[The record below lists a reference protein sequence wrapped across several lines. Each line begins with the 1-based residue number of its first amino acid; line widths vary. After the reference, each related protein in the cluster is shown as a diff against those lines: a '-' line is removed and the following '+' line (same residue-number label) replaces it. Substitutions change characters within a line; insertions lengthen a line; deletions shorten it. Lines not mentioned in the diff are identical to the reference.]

1 MFYFVIGVLIIV
13 VLILSVLLLRKSKE
27 NKELNNKLNYANMQN
42 AKNEE
47 ILKRFEEIKQESKNL
62 ENEKNNILKAKN
74 EIEKELASSLQ
85 KLEILEN
92 IQQDYKT
99 LQEINAADKATIK
112 ELETKLKENE
122 KSFEEKLKILKK
134 SEEEL
139 KNTFDNLA
147 SKILE
152 STQQKAEKNIATLL
166 NPLNS
171 ELKGFREKV
180 ENLSEKEH
188 LSINL
193 LKKEVE
199 DLKNLSLKL
208 SDDANNLTKALKGEK
223 KLQGNWGELVL
234 ERVLEM
240 SGLRIGIEYEREVSL
255 KNDEN
260 KTYRPDVIVHLPNK
274 RDVIVD
280 SKVSLISYSEYVKEN
295 SEIDLKN
302 HIKALKN
309 HIDTLA
315 EKKYENLKGVNSLDF
330 IFMFVPIENAL
341 NLALENSDLFE
352 YAFKKRVVLVS
363 PSTLLVSLRAIEAS
377 WRYERQAQNIQE
389 VVKSA
394 ENLYDKVRGFLEDFE
409 KVGKSLDTAKDT
421 YEKAKNKLSTGRGNV
436 IRQIAILKEK
446 AGIKPKKEISDEFKT
461 LAELGDN
468 ND

>member
-74 EIEKELASSLQ
+74 EIEKELVSSLQ

-461 LAELGDN
+461 LANLGEKE
-468 ND
+468 

>member
-1 MFYFVIGVLIIV
+1 MYYLVIGILGAV
-13 VLILSVLLLRKSKE
+13 VLILFVLLIKKSKE

-47 ILKRFEEIKQESKNL
+47 IVKQFEEIKQEFSKL
-62 ENEKNNILKAKN
+62 ENEKNSVLNEKN
-74 EIEKELASSLQ
+74 EIEKSFASSLQ

-99 LQEINAADKATIK
+99 LQEINAKDKAIIK
-112 ELETKLKENE
+112 ELETKLTENE

-139 KNTFDNLA
+139 KETFDNLA
-147 SKILE
+147 AKILE

-166 NPLNS
+166 NPLNN

-240 SGLRIGIEYEREVSL
+240 SGLRKGIEYEREVSL

-260 KTYRPDVIVHLPNK
+260 QTYRPDVIVHLPNK
-274 RDVIVD
+274 RDIIID
-280 SKVSLISYSEYVKEN
+280 SKVSLNAYSEYVKNNNE
-295 SEIDLKN
+295 E
-302 HIKALKN
+302 ALKRHIQAIKK

-315 EKKYENLKGVNSLDF
+315 DKKYENLNGVNSLDF

-377 WRYERQAQNIQE
+377 WRYERQAENIKE

-409 KVGKSLDTAKDT
+409 KIGKSLDTAKDT

-446 AGIKPKKEISDEFKT
+446 AGIKPKKEIEEKKW
-461 LAELGDN
+461 N
-468 ND
+468 